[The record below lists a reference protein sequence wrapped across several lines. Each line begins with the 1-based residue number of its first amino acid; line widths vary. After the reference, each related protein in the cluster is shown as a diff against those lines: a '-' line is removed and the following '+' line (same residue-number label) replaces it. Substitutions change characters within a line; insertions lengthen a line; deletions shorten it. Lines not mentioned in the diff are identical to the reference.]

1 MNMRRCLLFSYQ
13 ILLATYPPAFRRRF
27 AAEMLELASSAELS
41 EWPLIFKDTGLAIVR
56 CWLETAPADAAVE
69 PEAAHGYL
77 FSSQGKSALPASRL
91 LQGLVLSTA
100 IGLSLFYF
108 ASLGDRPSPDRN
120 PSVCA
125 QRAQTAVPAPTPPL
139 R

>member
-1 MNMRRCLLFSYQ
+1 MNMRQCLLFSYQ
-13 ILLATYPPAFRRRF
+13 LLLATYPPAFRRRF

-41 EWPLIFKDTGLAIVR
+41 EWPLIFRDTGLAIVR
-56 CWLETAPADAAVE
+56 CWLETSPRDAAVA
-69 PEAAHGYL
+69 PDAAHGYL
-77 FSSQGKSALPASRL
+77 FSSLGKSALPASRL

-120 PSVCA
+120 PSLCV
-125 QRAQTAVPAPTPPL
+125 QSAQTGVSSATPPL

>member
-41 EWPLIFKDTGLAIVR
+41 EWPLIFRDTGLAIVR
-56 CWLETAPADAAVE
+56 CWLETAPTDADE
-69 PEAAHGYL
+69 PDAAHGYL
-77 FSSQGKSALPASRL
+77 FSSLGKSALPASRL
-91 LQGLVLSTA
+91 LQGLVLSTV
-100 IGLSLFYF
+100 ILSLFYF
-108 ASLGDRPSPDRN
+108 GSLGSRPSPDRN

>member
-41 EWPLIFKDTGLAIVR
+41 EWPLIFRDTGLAIVR
-56 CWLETAPADAAVE
+56 CWLETAPTDAAVE
-69 PEAAHGYL
+69 PDAAHGYL
-77 FSSQGKSALPASRL
+77 FSSLGKSALPASRL
-91 LQGLVLSTA
+91 LQGLVLSTV
-100 IGLSLFYF
+100 IGLGLCYFVSLAY
-108 ASLGDRPSPDRN
+108 RPSPDPN
-120 PSVCA
+120 PSVCV
-125 QRAQTAVPAPTPPL
+125 QRAQTAVPARTPAL

>member
-41 EWPLIFKDTGLAIVR
+41 EWPLIFGDTGLAIVR

-69 PEAAHGYL
+69 PAHGYL
-77 FSSQGKSALPASRL
+77 ALGKSALPASRL
-91 LQGLVLSTA
+91 LQGLVLSTL
-100 IGLSLFYF
+100 IFSLCYF
-108 ASLGDRPSPDRN
+108 GSLCYRPSPDRN

-125 QRAQTAVPAPTPPL
+125 QSAQTALPATPPL